1 MKKIDKLVLDAFI
14 GPFLITF
21 FVVVFILLNINMLKY
36 FDDIIGKGLDT
47 LILGQLFFYFAI
59 FTVPTAMP
67 LAVLLSSL
75 IAFGNLG
82 EHFELTAIKSAG
94 ISLVRILLPIF
105 LLNKKNQRLI
115 FVKVRFTTV
124 SMTSVSRS
132 TKNFRTTR
140 PR

>member
-82 EHFELTAIKSAG
+82 EHFELTAIKSCWYFIGPDSFAD
-94 ISLVRILLPIF
+94 
-105 LLNKKNQRLI
+105 I
-115 FVKVRFTTV
+115 FVRTRTYGNCFLCEQQFG
-124 SMTSVSRS
+124 SESS
-132 TKNFRTTR
+132 TGSLQLVV
-140 PR
+140 